1 MCTAFKPCRPEF
13 RVPGSGFRVLLACGS
28 SCWRAVALI
37 PQTFSLNTGDP
48 AQPGAPISRAGPVEA
63 RPGGAVPGHSRPG
76 PAAPSRASRGPARR
90 CRPGPVEARPGG
102 AVPGQTRP
110 GPTAATSRGGRGPA
124 RGRSPGVVEAAKAT
138 ITLVAPPEVP
148 APPAVAVARSSRGPT
163 RRHRTGTVEARPGR
177 VSGPVEARA
186 GGAVQGWSRQR
197 SALASAKNVLVA
209 NKWLHL
215 LLH

>member
-1 MCTAFKPCRPEF
+1 MFWRVCASISWTFPESAQVFLVAAQVCTAFKPCRPEF
-13 RVPGSGFRVLLACGS
+13 RGPGSGFRVLLACGS

-63 RPGGAVPGHSRPG
+63 RPGGAVPGQSRPG

-90 CRPGPVEARPGG
+90 RQCPAVVEARP
-102 AVPGQTRP
+102 
-110 GPTAATSRGGRGPA
+110 
-124 RGRSPGVVEAAKAT
+124 
-138 ITLVAPPEVP
+138 
-148 APPAVAVARSSRGPT
+148 
-163 RRHRTGTVEARPGR
+163 
-177 VSGPVEARA
+177 

-209 NKWLHL
+209 NKWLLL